1 MPTDVRDWTR
11 LHEVE
16 AMARH
21 QLQDAT
27 KQDVRRQ
34 SPTSPFL
41 ASRCVRHCEIKD
53 NVARGEIAWTWYLTE
68 YFCNQRFECCC
79 SEFKSDT
86 GVNCKPRCEAT
97 AAYQLRFER
106 RLHVSA
112 LELLPVNRAEELVI
126 AYRTVRT
133 VGHSKARRRIAVQ
146 QLSHTHTHPSI
157 LQKNYVW

>member
-1 MPTDVRDWTR
+1 VARQVKLADQDIKPHSMPTDVRDWTR

-53 NVARGEIAWTWYLTE
+53 NVARGEIAW
-68 YFCNQRFECCC
+68 
-79 SEFKSDT
+79 
-86 GVNCKPRCEAT
+86 
-97 AAYQLRFER
+97 
-106 RLHVSA
+106 
-112 LELLPVNRAEELVI
+112 
-126 AYRTVRT
+126 
-133 VGHSKARRRIAVQ
+133 
-146 QLSHTHTHPSI
+146 
-157 LQKNYVW
+157 